1 MDIAYFKRFRME
13 IRLAGRELALPPTP
27 GHYHFLPWNGSL
39 LDAFA
44 RAKYLS
50 FRGEVD
56 AEVFPCL
63 SEFDG
68 CRRLMAEIAAKP
80 GFLPEATWLVVGC
93 CPAKWGSPIL
103 ADTKVGTV
111 LTQARL
117 EYCGTVQGIRTRP
130 GYGAIQNLGVA
141 KEHRR
146 GGLGMNLLLRA
157 LAGFREAG
165 VDCVSLDVTAQNQN
179 AIRLYRRVGF
189 QPVRVLYKAV
199 EPEYA

>member
-13 IRLAGRELALPPTP
+13 IRLAGRDLTPPP
-27 GHYHFLPWNGSL
+27 VAAHYRFLRWNDSL

-56 AEVFPCL
+56 CEVFPCL
-63 SEFDG
+63 ANFDG

-80 GFLPEATWLVVGC
+80 GFLPEATWLAVARRGR
-93 CPAKWGSPIL
+93 PGDSSIFAGAKI
-103 ADTKVGTV
+103 GTV
-111 LTQARL
+111 PGARL
-117 EYCGTVQGIRTRP
+117 EYCGTVQGICTRP
-130 GYGAIQNLGVA
+130 GCGAIQNLGVA
-141 KEHRR
+141 HRHRR

-157 LAGFREAG
+157 LAGFRRAG
-165 VDCVSLDVTAQNQN
+165 VERVSLDVTFQNQN